1 MRIVATTAIRIAIMW
16 GSRGS
21 RLAKAVQMCM
31 RMGMGMGMGIGMELE
46 LMALALH
53 EA

>member
-21 RLAKAVQMCM
+21 RQAKAVQMCK
-31 RMGMGMGMGIGMELE
+31 GMGMGMGIGMELE

-53 EA
+53 EV